1 MRILALAFLAALL
14 AAAVP
19 AGAQT
24 ATDLAGDARAF
35 VTRQPLPGGGD
46 IEVAVGE
53 PDLRRIRV
61 KAVLANDDPDGI
73 AMLLQEPNCTLGLS
87 DADPQYLLNAL
98 MRVIEETGVSD
109 VNVTTSGCMGLCSRE
124 PLVTVELL
132 GKEAIKYEKMDE
144 MKMRQVFKRHVLEGE
159 IQTPFV
165 LAKGAEIVR

>member
-1 MRILALAFLAALL
+1 MADKITSPADLL
-14 AAAVP
+14 AKAKQ
-19 AGAQT
+19 AQ
-24 ATDLAGDARAF
+24 DA
-35 VTRQPLPGGGD
+35 L
-46 IEVAVGE
+46 
-53 PDLRRIRV
+53 DLRGGAKDIQV
-61 KAVLANDDPDGI
+61 TVHMGTCGI
-73 AMLLQEPNCTLGLS
+73 ASGAREV
-87 DADPQYLLNAL
+87 LNAL